1 MGSTISFQ
9 NKTVTYFWQPNDLAH
24 AARKSVNY
32 LRSTPY
38 PCKGHLSARTQ
49 NKGNAYLLASIMV
62 PWIQQL
68 ISYEIG
74 MIMMLVNLEYVV
86 TNPKSANQTLL
97 VTKVSSRRFKFRY
110 QLALLLILILYQMSF
125 GKQSGHCC

>member
-1 MGSTISFQ
+1 
-9 NKTVTYFWQPNDLAH
+9 
-24 AARKSVNY
+24 
-32 LRSTPY
+32 
-38 PCKGHLSARTQ
+38 
-49 NKGNAYLLASIMV
+49 MV